1 VRRLRGFSAR
11 AWRDG
16 TRIEV
21 VSGLVRDL
29 AALSAPTRE
38 PPVVPVHVLPD
49 VVAVLA
55 YDAEAAGREAD
66 VSRLVSLA
74 LVALS

>member
-1 VRRLRGFSAR
+1 M
-11 AWRDG
+11 
-16 TRIEV
+16 V
-21 VSGLVRDL
+21 VVTGLVREL